1 MSIRAPLRSRQVP
14 ISPLVHCN
22 GDNAR
27 LSPKHQTHEATRW
40 PWILPSHVQRHAAIS
55 NIPLSYRVSKKP
67 TSLNT
72 TSFAAPRTNLH
83 KAANKELSLLCY
95 QRIVSQFIS
104 CAIKS
109 IVFGKI
115 TNSHKTRY
123 KMVKPTWFGTF
134 WIARQ
139 IKTIH
144 NNTFRLTSSSTT
156 LLFPTS
162 IGEDLTAPGEEKTQ
176 RKRTYVTPLFL
187 AYQKQKQ
194 RNIQKNFQ
202 MSRRTIF
209 KDYPNNVEF
218 FFN

>member
-14 ISPLVHCN
+14 ISPLVTLMEITPTLH
-22 GDNAR
+22 
-27 LSPKHQTHEATRW
+27 KHQTHEATRW

-123 KMVKPTWFGTF
+123 
-134 WIARQ
+134 IS
-139 IKTIH
+139 TIVSYLMT
-144 NNTFRLTSSSTT
+144 NPFDTYILN
-156 LLFPTS
+156 
-162 IGEDLTAPGEEKTQ
+162 IYDLVWLG
-176 RKRTYVTPLFL
+176 LM
-187 AYQKQKQ
+187 AYQ
-194 RNIQKNFQ
+194 
-202 MSRRTIF
+202 
-209 KDYPNNVEF
+209 PL
-218 FFN
+218 

>member
-14 ISPLVHCN
+14 FSPLVHCN

-55 NIPLSYRVSKKP
+55 NIPLSYRVSKKT

-72 TSFAAPRTNLH
+72 TSFAAPRTNLL

-139 IKTIH
+139 RKKTIH
-144 NNTFRLTSSSTT
+144 NNTFRPTSSSTT

-162 IGEDLTAPGEEKTQ
+162 IGEDLTAPGEETTQ
-176 RKRTYVTPLFL
+176 RRHTYVTPFSSL
-187 AYQKQKQ
+187 
-194 RNIQKNFQ
+194 NNNKNF
-202 MSRRTIF
+202 
-209 KDYPNNVEF
+209 KHH
-218 FFN
+218 

>member
-40 PWILPSHVQRHAAIS
+40 PWILPSHIQRHAAIS

-72 TSFAAPRTNLH
+72 TSFAAPRTNLL

-123 KMVKPTWFGTF
+123 RAIVHMSTKTTSDGNNYQRIKELKP
-134 WIARQ
+134 
-139 IKTIH
+139 
-144 NNTFRLTSSSTT
+144 STT
-156 LLFPTS
+156 
-162 IGEDLTAPGEEKTQ
+162 KTQ
-176 RKRTYVTPLFL
+176 NSFITIDLLMVFL
-187 AYQKQKQ
+187 IVFFYITSYSKFI
-194 RNIQKNFQ
+194 RVGF
-202 MSRRTIF
+202 F
-209 KDYPNNVEF
+209 KP
-218 FFN
+218 